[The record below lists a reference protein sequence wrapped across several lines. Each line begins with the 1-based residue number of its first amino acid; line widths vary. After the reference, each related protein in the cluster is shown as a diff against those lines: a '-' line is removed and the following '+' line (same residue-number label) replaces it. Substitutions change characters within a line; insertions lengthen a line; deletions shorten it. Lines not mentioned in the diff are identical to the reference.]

1 METVNP
7 IVSRWRNEATADP
20 EAFWAKAAEALPWF
34 RKWDRV
40 FEWAFPEFRCF
51 IGAETNLA

>member
-20 EAFWAKAAEALPWF
+20 EGFWEKAAEALPWF

-40 FEWAFPEFRCF
+40 SPTTAW
-51 IGAETNLA
+51 TST